1 VGVVSDSSGPIPG
14 VNLVVKGTK
23 QSAQTDLD
31 GKYNVQAKAG
41 DVLLFSYAGM
51 IDKTVVVGAS
61 STVNVILK
69 ELNFLDEVVVV
80 ALVSKRLSR
89 SLGLL

>member
-1 VGVVSDSSGPIPG
+1 MSSF
-14 VNLVVKGTK
+14 L
-23 QSAQTDLD
+23 
-31 GKYNVQAKAG
+31 
-41 DVLLFSYAGM
+41 GM
-51 IDKTVVVGAS
+51 IDKTVVVEAS

-69 ELNFLDEVVVV
+69 KLLDEVVVV